1 MLSPITMTH
10 AEPVPPLSTESLRSP
25 VLELRKV
32 TCAYQGGAP
41 AISDVSLTAY
51 EGEILCVLG
60 PSGCG
65 KTTSLRVIAGFEP
78 VSAGEVF
85 LGGQRVSAPGYLLPT
100 EQRRVGMVF
109 QEYAL
114 FPHLRVRDNITFG
127 LQHLSKDERSSQL
140 HQMLKMTGLGRLEHR
155 YPHELSGGQQQRV
168 ALARA
173 LAQKPVILLLDEPF
187 SNLDPDMAG
196 KMRED
201 VHELLQRTNTT
212 ALLVTH
218 DHEEA
223 FAMADRVAVLND
235 GRLEQFDTPEA
246 IYHTP
251 TSPFVAD
258 FVGQADFIP
267 GHIQHGR
274 VVTEIGEF
282 PHVEQYRHDD
292 KVVVMI
298 RPDDIHVR
306 PSPHS
311 QAHVLSRQFRGS
323 ENLYT
328 IALPSG
334 HVVHSSEPSTSAI
347 PVGSSVELQII
358 ATHTVLF
365 KEFRPSTLPSVES
378 PLP

>member
-1 MLSPITMTH
+1 MLSLDTM
-10 AEPVPPLSTESLRSP
+10 ESSP
-25 VLELRKV
+25 TSPSPTAPTTRAVVLELRQV
-32 TCAYQGGAP
+32 TCRYQGEAP

-78 VSAGEVF
+78 ISGGEVY
-85 LGGQRVSAPGYLLPT
+85 LGGRRVSAPGYLLPT

-114 FPHLRVRDNITFG
+114 FPHLKVRDNIMFG
-127 LQHLSKDERSSQL
+127 LQHLSKEERSSQL
-140 HQMLKMTGLGRLEHR
+140 QQMLKMTGLTKLENR
-155 YPHELSGGQQQRV
+155 FPHELSGGQQQRV

-201 VHELLQRTNTT
+201 VHELLKRTNTT

-223 FAMADRVAVLND
+223 FAMADRVAVFNN
-235 GRLEQFDTPEA
+235 GCLEQFDTPEA

-267 GHIQHGR
+267 GHIKNGR
-274 VVTEIGEF
+274 VTTEIGDF
-282 PHVEQYRHDD
+282 PNLEQFQQDD
-292 KVVVMI
+292 RVVVMI
-298 RPDDIHVR
+298 RPDDVHVI
-306 PSPHS
+306 PSPNS
-311 QAHVLSRQFRGS
+311 QARILSRQFRGS

-328 IALPSG
+328 VSLPSG
-334 HVVHSSEPSTSAI
+334 LVVHSSESSTSAI
-347 PVGSSVELQII
+347 PVGTPVELQII

-365 KEFRPSTLPSVES
+365 KDLQSSTLT
-378 PLP
+378 